1 MCHWWSYHILTSSV
15 IYYWT
20 DARQRG
26 IYLFYITKQQS
37 TTDKDFFSS
46 ESFTIT
52 RKPAFAHFGEH
63 EKKPFAVIYCL
74 YKMQQSHWL
83 LFVAKNCDHATVK
96 LDLKVASRG
105 MKTHSESIIELQNL
119 QILKKYWKSQ
129 DSFCHQSS
137 PVGRKAWMS
146 PWILQELKKYSWKT
160 WGCGQHWRPF
170 DSSFEWKER

>member
-1 MCHWWSYHILTSSV
+1 MYFSPRWELMLLVYSWLLDIRDVSSFSDT
-15 IYYWT
+15 W
-20 DARQRG
+20 DLK
-26 IYLFYITKQQS
+26 IYLFYIIKKQTS
-37 TTDKDFFSS
+37 TDKAFFIS

-63 EKKPFAVIYCL
+63 EKKPFDVVYCL

-119 QILKKYWKSQ
+119 QILKEYWKSQ
-129 DSFCHQSS
+129 VSFCHQKS

-146 PWILQELKKYSWKT
+146 PWILQELKKYSRKT
-160 WGCGQHWRPF
+160 
-170 DSSFEWKER
+170 